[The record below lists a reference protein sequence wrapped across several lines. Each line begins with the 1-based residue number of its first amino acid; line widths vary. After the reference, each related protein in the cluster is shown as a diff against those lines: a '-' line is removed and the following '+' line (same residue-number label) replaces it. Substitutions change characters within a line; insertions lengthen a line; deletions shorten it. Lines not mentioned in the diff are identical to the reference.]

1 LPPFDPG
8 VEICGAP
15 ADAEALPVVGAGA
28 ANAPLTALP
37 PLDPGVEIC
46 GALVWADVLAVAG
59 LGDVSALPT
68 AFPPF
73 EPGVEICVCAQAVG
87 AATIRAAVKSRALV
101 MTFLQTTKDGHDE

>member
-15 ADAEALPVVGAGA
+15 ADAEALPVVGAGD
-28 ANAPLTALP
+28 ANALPTAFP
-37 PLDPGVEIC
+37 PPDPGVEIC
-46 GALVWADVLAVAG
+46 GALVGADVAPAG
-59 LGDVSALPT
+59 PGDVSALPT

-101 MTFLQTTKDGHDE
+101 MTFLQTTKDGHDG